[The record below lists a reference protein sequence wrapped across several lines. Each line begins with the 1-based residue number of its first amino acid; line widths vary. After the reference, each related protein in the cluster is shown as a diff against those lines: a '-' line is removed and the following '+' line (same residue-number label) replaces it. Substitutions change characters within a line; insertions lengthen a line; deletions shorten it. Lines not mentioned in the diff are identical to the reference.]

1 MIAERADYEQLRK
14 WHAKTKDEL
23 KMKTDELLASASRV
37 VSLEAQL
44 EIESQKCQVL
54 AEDLKNCDS
63 HKQVDELVKMAWRV
77 RDEAME
83 RKNQV
88 QISLAKSRIEVMQI
102 SSQLMEAVQQ
112 KAELSQKLAQFE
124 VSLGNKKLS
133 SGDKILRS
141 QGVVQSKSGRLIG
154 GKST

>member
-1 MIAERADYEQLRK
+1 MIAERSDYEQLRK

-23 KMKTDELLASASRV
+23 KVKSDELMQKTTRV
-37 VSLEAQL
+37 LNLETRF
-44 EIESQKCQVL
+44 EILQQKLNVL
-54 AEDLKNCDS
+54 SNDLKNCDNYVNS
-63 HKQVDELVKMAWRV
+63 DELVKLAWKV

-88 QISLAKSRIEVMQI
+88 QISLAKTRIEVMQI

-124 VSLGNKKLS
+124 VSFLLLFLFRFGFDLY
-133 SGDKILRS
+133 LR
-141 QGVVQSKSGRLIG
+141 
-154 GKST
+154 